1 MTTPPYTNDEDYQ
14 AATEAFEQ
22 ANFAA
27 AMSLFLKVAERNPD
41 EAEIKNQLGLCAFE
55 HALQKMENDTAVP
68 DDWRTTIGY
77 LEEALATNGD
87 SRVVHSLAVS
97 HHNLGVY
104 LNRQEAF
111 EDAHR
116 EFERAL
122 ALKPDLPEVSVSL
135 AINYSDQGD
144 FAKAEEILQEVIE
157 KEPSFLDARHVLG
170 LVFSAQGKDDK
181 AVEEFKR
188 AQPPERNVI
197 SVRYNLGVS
206 YCNQGRMDLAEDAFR
221 QALELEP
228 EFVPALYNLGLVLRE
243 QGDFSGAEHCF
254 EEVVRLEPEEASGH
268 FCLASLYEKRD
279 PSRAIPVWERFLE
292 LAAKI
297 PSEAETVAKVVRHL
311 AELKERAEGSEET

>member
-1 MTTPPYTNDEDYQ
+1 MTTPSYAQDEDYQ
-14 AATEAFEQ
+14 AAMEAFQQ
-22 ANFAA
+22 ANFATA
-27 AMSLFLKVAERNPD
+27 ISLFLKVAERNPD
-41 EAEIKNQLGLCAFE
+41 EAEIKNQLGMCAFE
-55 HALQKMENDTAVP
+55 HVLHKMENDTAAP
-68 DDWRTTIGY
+68 EDWRTTIDH
-77 LEEALATNGD
+77 LEEARKTNGD
-87 SRVVHSLAVS
+87 SRIVHSLAVS

-111 EDAHR
+111 EDAHL

-122 ALKPDLPEVSVSL
+122 ALNPDLAEVSVSL

-157 KEPSFLDARHVLG
+157 KEPTFLDARHVLG
-170 LVFSAQGKDDK
+170 LVFSAQGKDDE

-206 YCNQGRMDLAEDAFR
+206 YCNQGRLDLAEEAFR

-228 EFVPALYNLGLVLRE
+228 EFVPALYNLGLVLRD
-243 QGDFSGAEHCF
+243 QGDFSGAERCF

-268 FCLASLYEKRD
+268 FCLASLYDRRD
-279 PSRAIPVWERFLE
+279 PARAIPSWERYLD

-311 AELKERAEGSEET
+311 AELKEGSEGSEDS